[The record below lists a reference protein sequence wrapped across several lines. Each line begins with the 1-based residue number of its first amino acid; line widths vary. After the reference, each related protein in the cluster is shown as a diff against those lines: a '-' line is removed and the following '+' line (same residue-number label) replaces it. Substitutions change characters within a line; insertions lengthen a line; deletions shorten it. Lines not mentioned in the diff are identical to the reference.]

1 MIKIFADGADI
12 DEIKKLNSNDIVSGF
27 TTNPSLMKIAGVVDY
42 EKFAL
47 DALQIIGGK
56 PISFEI
62 FKDDAD
68 GIIKQAKKISEWGEN
83 VYVKIPITDTKGNGN
98 YEIIKTLSDQAI
110 KLNITAVFT
119 IKQVM
124 LLEKS
129 LNTNTPSVV
138 SIFAGRIADTGIDPT
153 EIMSESVN
161 ILSNNQNAELL
172 WASSRE
178 VLNIYQAEQ
187 IGCDI
192 ITVTND
198 LISKLDLKH
207 KDLEEYSRET
217 VQMFFDDANKAGYSL

>member
-42 EKFAL
+42 EKFAR

>member
-1 MIKIFADGADI
+1 
-12 DEIKKLNSNDIVSGF
+12 
-27 TTNPSLMKIAGVVDY
+27 MKIAGVVDY
-42 EKFAL
+42 EKFAR

-217 VQMFFDDANKAGYSL
+217 VQMFFDDANKAGYSLWTFL

>member
-12 DEIKKLNSNDIVSGF
+12 EEIKKLNSNDIVSGF

-42 EKFAL
+42 EKFAR

>member
-1 MIKIFADGADI
+1 MIKIFADGADL

-42 EKFAL
+42 EKFAR

-68 GIIKQAKKISEWGEN
+68 GIIKQAQKISEWGEN

-138 SIFAGRIADTGIDPT
+138 SIFAGRIADTGIDPI